1 LADLFD
7 STEQIHDFEY
17 NGVCMLAADEPASVE
32 HALEQDCWRRA
43 MEEEMSSIKQN
54 KTWEVAE
61 LPRDHKAIGLKWVF
75 KVKRDPTG
83 KVVRHKLDWLQRVM
97 LRSMVLIMKKCLHL

>member
-1 LADLFD
+1 MPCVRAAPTDTPCVGGPVPTIGIGARVVQDIIHLRSFRTLADLFD

-17 NGVCMLAADEPASVE
+17 SGVCMLAADEPASVE

-54 KTWEVAE
+54 KT
-61 LPRDHKAIGLKWVF
+61 
-75 KVKRDPTG
+75 
-83 KVVRHKLDWLQRVM
+83 
-97 LRSMVLIMKKCLHL
+97 